1 MKITELRGTQQMNSD
16 DFRKY
21 GHEFVD
27 WIADYFDNIEKY
39 RVVPDV
45 NPREIISQL
54 PENPPVEGESFER
67 IYEDFQNI
75 IFPGMTH
82 WQSPSFHAYFPA
94 NNSYPS
100 VLAEMLT
107 SAMGAQ
113 CMMWQTSPAA
123 AELEELTADWLKQ
136 MLGLPKSMH
145 GVIQDTASTA
155 TLTAILS
162 AREFVTN
169 FQSNDFGLTDKTLRV
184 YCSAE
189 THSSIEKAV
198 KIAGI
203 GKENLRKIP
212 VDEKFSMRT
221 DLLIEAIESDIKQGY
236 IPTCVV
242 ATFGT
247 TGSTAVDDLQSVS
260 KICKEK
266 KIWFHIDA
274 AYSGSAL
281 ILPEMQDYIRDI
293 DSIDSFV
300 FNPHKWLMTN
310 FDCSMY
316 YVKDKGTLIR
326 TFEIMPEYLKTMH
339 DSRVN
344 NYRDWGIQLGRR
356 FRALKLWFVLRTYGV
371 KGLQAKI
378 RADIELAHYAEKS
391 LKDRGDI
398 EILAPVNFNLICFR
412 YYDKSASEEELNSIN
427 ERLLR
432 DINSTGQV
440 FLSHTKL
447 NGKFTV
453 RFVIGQTNVKKQ
465 HVDKALAIVEMKI
478 NNIKRVK

>member
-1 MKITELRGTQQMNSD
+1 MNSD
-16 DFRKY
+16 EFRKY

-27 WIADYFDNIEKY
+27 WIADYFNDIETY

-45 NPREIISQL
+45 KPRDIINRL
-54 PENPPVEGESFER
+54 PKEAPLDGESFER
-67 IYEDFQNI
+67 IFEDFQRI
-75 IFPGMTH
+75 ILPGMTH

-136 MLGLPKSMH
+136 MMGLPESMH

-162 AREFVTN
+162 AREFVTDFN
-169 FQSNDFGLTDKTLRV
+169 SNNAGLNGKILRV
-184 YCSAE
+184 YCSTE

-203 GKENLRKIP
+203 GRENLVKIP
-212 VDEKFSMRT
+212 VDDNYSMRP
-221 DLLIEAIESDIKQGY
+221 DLLKEAIESDKNKGY
-236 IPTCVV
+236 IPACVV
-242 ATFGT
+242 AALGT
-247 TGSTAVDDLQSVS
+247 TGSTAVDDLQAIAE
-260 KICKEK
+260 ICNKSNV
-266 KIWFHIDA
+266 WFHIDA
-274 AYSGSAL
+274 AYAGSAL
-281 ILPEMQDYIRDI
+281 ILPEMQHYIRDI
-293 DSIDSFV
+293 ARIDSFV

-316 YVKDKGTLIR
+316 YVKDKGILIR

-339 DSRVN
+339 DSQVN

-378 RADIELAHYAEKS
+378 RADIELAKYAEKS
-391 LKDRGDI
+391 FRDRGDI
-398 EILAPVNFNLICFR
+398 EILAPVNFNLVCFR
-412 YYDKSASEEELNSIN
+412 YNDESIREEELNRIN
-427 ERLLR
+427 DELLQE
-432 DINSTGQV
+432 INRTGQV

-447 NGKFTV
+447 NDKFAI
-453 RFVIGQTNVKKQ
+453 RFVIGQTNVKKH
-465 HVDKALAIVEMKI
+465 HVDKVLEILDLKI
-478 NNIKRVK
+478 NNIKGIK